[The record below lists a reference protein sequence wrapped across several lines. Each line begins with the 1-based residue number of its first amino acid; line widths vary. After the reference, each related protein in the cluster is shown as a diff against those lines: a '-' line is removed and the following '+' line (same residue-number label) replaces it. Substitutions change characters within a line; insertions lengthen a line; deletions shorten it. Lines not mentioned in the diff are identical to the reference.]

1 MGVCDMALEV
11 YGSPS
16 AELAE
21 AAAALAPSVY
31 HHFQSI

>member
-1 MGVCDMALEV
+1 MGVCSMDLEV

-21 AAAALAPSVY
+21 AAAALAPKVY
-31 HHFQSI
+31 HHFQTI